1 MAIGD
6 QDIVAGLFFNDG
18 VAVVDAAGNKANAV
32 MDWPEEVEM
41 LHGRLTPGIVVGK
54 PKITYA
60 SGALN
65 LKSDALVTVNGTRYQ
80 VCHVRRIDDG
90 KLSVAELNKA
100 G

>member
-6 QDIVAGLFFNDG
+6 QDIANGVFFADG

-32 MDWPEEVEM
+32 LDWPEDVEM

-60 SGALN
+60 TGSLN
-65 LKSDALVTVNGTRYQ
+65 LKSDQLVTVAGTRYQ
-80 VCHVRRIDDG
+80 VCHVWRIDDG
-90 KLSVAELNKA
+90 KLTCAELNKA
-100 G
+100 